1 MSKIGQK
8 KIPVPQSVSV
18 EAVGKLITVKG
29 AYGAVVIELT
39 GNITIEKDKDAI
51 IVKRGDDDK
60 KSKSVHGLF
69 RQLLYN
75 AVVGVEKPWEKRL
88 EVVGTGFNVKMQG
101 EDLVFKLGFSH
112 PVVFKAQNGIK
123 YRVEGNNKLVVAGA
137 DRQLV
142 GQVAYQIKLVK
153 KPDVYKGKGIKYEG
167 EKLRIKPGKKAKAAG
182 APGAPGAA
190 A

>member
-8 KIPVPQSVSV
+8 KITVSQSVSI
-18 EAVGKLITVKG
+18 ETAGQLITVKG
-29 AYGAVVIELT
+29 AVGSVVIELP
-39 GNITIEKDKDAI
+39 GNLTLEKSQGELV
-51 IVKRGDDDK
+51 VKRTAEDK

-75 AVVGVEKPWEKRL
+75 AVTGVEKPWEKRL
-88 EVVGTGFNVKMQG
+88 EVVGTGYNVKMQG
-101 EDLVFKLGFSH
+101 EDLVFKLGYSH
-112 PVVFKAQNGIK
+112 PVVFKVQNGIK

-142 GQVAYQIKLVK
+142 GQVAHQIKLIK
-153 KPDVYKGKGIKYEG
+153 KPDVYKGKGIKYED

-182 APGAPGAA
+182 TAGAPGAA